1 MATTAT
7 AVSVNQIVDMIKMD
21 FLYEFGKQIIDQIG
35 AELLPD
41 TPENEQANKY
51 LTGFAAAATLDKLGI
66 PTDAFD
72 HLFKNK
78 AIEALEDMMLSDLID
93 LNKEAAKEAM
103 INGDIDEM
111 MVRLTNVRTL
121 TENLES

>member
-1 MATTAT
+1 MATTAI
-7 AVSVNQIVDMIKMD
+7 SVNQIADMIKMD
-21 FLYEFGKQIIDQIG
+21 FMYEYGKQVIDQIG

-41 TPENEQANKY
+41 TPENKQANKH
-51 LTGFAAAATLDKLGI
+51 LTLFAAAVTLDKLGI
-66 PTDAFD
+66 PIDAFD
-72 HLFKNK
+72 HLFRNK
-78 AIEALEDMMLSDLID
+78 AIQVLEDMMLSDLID

-103 INGDIDEM
+103 IDGDIDKM

>member
-1 MATTAT
+1 MATTAI
-7 AVSVNQIVDMIKMD
+7 SVNQIADMIKMD
-21 FLYEFGKQIIDQIG
+21 FMYEYGKQVIDQIG

-41 TPENEQANKY
+41 TLENKQANMQ
-51 LTGFAAAATLDKLGI
+51 LTQFAAAVTLDRLGI
-66 PTDAFD
+66 PSNAFD
-72 HLFKNK
+72 HLFRKK
-78 AIEALEDMMLSDLID
+78 AIVVLEDMMLSDLID

-103 INGDIDEM
+103 IDGDIDKM

>member
-1 MATTAT
+1 MATTT
-7 AVSVNQIVDMIKMD
+7 ISVNQIADKIKMD
-21 FLYEFGKQIIDQIG
+21 FLYEYGKQVIDQIG

-41 TPENEQANKY
+41 TPENKQANMQ
-51 LTGFAAAATLDKLGI
+51 LTHLAAAVTLDRLGI
-66 PTDAFD
+66 PSNAFD
-72 HLFKNK
+72 HLFRKK
-78 AIEALEDMMLSDLID
+78 AIEVLEDMMLSDLID

-103 INGDIDEM
+103 IDGDIDKM

>member
-1 MATTAT
+1 MATSAI
-7 AVSVNQIVDMIKMD
+7 SVNQIVDMIKMD
-21 FLYEFGKQIIDQIG
+21 FLYEFGKHVIDQIG

-41 TPENEQANKY
+41 TPENKQVNMH
-51 LTGFAAAATLDKLGI
+51 LTRFAAAATLDKLGI

-72 HLFKNK
+72 YLFKNK
-78 AIEALEDMMLSDLID
+78 AIEALEDMMLRDLID

-103 INGDIDEM
+103 IEGDIDEM

-121 TENLES
+121 TENLEN

>member
-1 MATTAT
+1 MATTAI
-7 AVSVNQIVDMIKMD
+7 SVNQIADMIKMD
-21 FLYEFGKQIIDQIG
+21 FMYEYGKHVIDQIG

-41 TPENEQANKY
+41 TPENKQANMQ
-51 LTGFAAAATLDKLGI
+51 LTQFAAAVTLDRLGI
-66 PTDAFD
+66 PINAFD
-72 HLFKNK
+72 HLFRKK
-78 AIEALEDMMLSDLID
+78 AIEVLEDMMLSDLID

-103 INGDIDEM
+103 IDGDIDKM

>member
-1 MATTAT
+1 MATTAI
-7 AVSVNQIVDMIKMD
+7 SVNQIADKIKMD
-21 FLYEFGKQIIDQIG
+21 FLYEYGKQVIDQIG

-41 TPENEQANKY
+41 TPENKQANMQ
-51 LTGFAAAATLDKLGI
+51 LTQLAAAVTLDRLGI
-66 PTDAFD
+66 PTNAFD
-72 HLFKNK
+72 HLFRKK
-78 AIEALEDMMLSDLID
+78 AIEVLEDMMLSDLID

-103 INGDIDEM
+103 IDGDIDKM

>member
-1 MATTAT
+1 MATTAI
-7 AVSVNQIVDMIKMD
+7 SVNQIADKIKMD
-21 FLYEFGKQIIDQIG
+21 FLYEYGKHVIDQIG

-41 TPENEQANKY
+41 TPENKQANMH
-51 LTGFAAAATLDKLGI
+51 LTRFAAAATLDRLGI
-66 PTDAFD
+66 PSNAFD
-72 HLFKNK
+72 HLFRKK
-78 AIEALEDMMLSDLID
+78 AIVVLEDMMLSDLID

-103 INGDIDEM
+103 IDGDIDKM